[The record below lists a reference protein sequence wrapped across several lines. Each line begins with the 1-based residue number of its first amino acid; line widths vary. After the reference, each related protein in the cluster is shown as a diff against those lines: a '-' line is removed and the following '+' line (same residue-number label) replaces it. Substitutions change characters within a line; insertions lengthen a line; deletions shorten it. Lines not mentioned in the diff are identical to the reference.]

1 MTDHRSLMTKQLV
14 KIFAHSKNYDGK
26 LIRNERLLAEKY
38 PYGMEREWRKIII
51 DDNNPYFLVGE
62 DIDNKKEFNQKI
74 EKIRVDYQ
82 LKHLRAII
90 VEDDW
95 QAKEVEEIVSEKF
108 GLTEFP
114 KEIKIRVNTIRHVPD
129 E

>member
-62 DIDNKKEFNQKI
+62 DIDNKKEFN
-74 EKIRVDYQ
+74 
-82 LKHLRAII
+82 
-90 VEDDW
+90 
-95 QAKEVEEIVSEKF
+95 
-108 GLTEFP
+108 
-114 KEIKIRVNTIRHVPD
+114 
-129 E
+129 